1 MHSISGANIAA
12 GDHIKI
18 TLTDNGGN
26 KVDLLLN
33 VDSQQLR
40 VVWGMSTVVDGDIHY
55 ADNGYTALNTV
66 LGQAG
71 HAGITVKLG
80 YNGTARSNKIS
91 SRHSRR
97 QAFTLRAEAFR
108 SFAVKFQRLMHLTCQ
123 AQRMHKSQ

>member
-1 MHSISGANIAA
+1 MPGQYAIDISGANIAA

-33 VDSQQLR
+33 VDSTAATALSAGAWSR
-40 VVWGMSTVVDGDIHY
+40 LVVDGDIHY

-80 YNGTARSNKIS
+80 YNGTADAANKNLHR
-91 SRHSRR
+91 RHSRR
-97 QAFTLRAEAFR
+97 PSIHNCERRRFDHSR
-108 SFAVKFQRLMHLTCQ
+108 
-123 AQRMHKSQ
+123 